1 MLGHAVL
8 EDDTA
13 DDDGD
18 RGADVAREAESCG
31 RGGDVAGLDERLQRD
46 ERGLEVGAH
55 AKPGNDLI
63 DDEFRPFA
71 AVVGK
76 IDVETWMISES
87 VFPLEAS
94 GWSHEACLPSEC
106 SLDVSQCS

>member
-8 EDDTA
+8 EDDAA

-18 RGADVAREAESCG
+18 RGGDVAREAERCG

-55 AKPGNDLI
+55 AKPGDDLV

-76 IDVETWMISES
+76 IDVET
-87 VFPLEAS
+87 
-94 GWSHEACLPSEC
+94 
-106 SLDVSQCS
+106 